1 MYAAG
6 AANAADYVR
15 VSHDA
20 TDGTIEVGNGD
31 LNLVSTG
38 DINNNG
44 NRIPKVFSGTTAPS
58 AGTGTDG
65 DLYFQY

>member
-1 MYAAG
+1 M
-6 AANAADYVR
+6 N
-15 VSHDA
+15 HNT
-20 TDGTIEVGNGD
+20 TDGTIETGAGN
-31 LNLVSTG
+31 LNLVSAG

-44 NRIPKVFSGTTAPS
+44 NRIPKVFSGTTAPG